1 MTHSHNYKYATFNRE
16 SAAQVNLS
24 LKETRELLQEVGER
38 EGERE
43 TEGERDRGRGGGGE
57 RRGVCIRQQYKLC
70 TCISTKVGDFLHG
83 RDEQGQG
90 VIEPWKD

>member
-38 EGERE
+38 EGRERQRERE
-43 TEGERDRGRGGGGE
+43 TEGGGGGGE
-57 RRGVCIRQQYKLC
+57 G
-70 TCISTKVGDFLHG
+70 GEFA
-83 RDEQGQG
+83 
-90 VIEPWKD
+90 